1 MPRIVLRELETEK
14 TLTVTGSEAVIG
26 RDPTAGFVI
35 EGPKSK
41 VVSGRHAKIY
51 LQDNA
56 WWLADTSRNG
66 TILDDERLQPGHP
79 YSIRVGQTI
88 GLGDSGPRFRI
99 AALEAK
105 SVAETVT
112 ELPDLNLPAAKISA
126 TAPRRSGAAMA
137 PPSSP
142 AASQAAEAR
151 TTAMRR
157 SEAVRAGVIIE
168 ESTEPA
174 PAPDWVVHIVLRLT
188 TTNQHFDVRGEI
200 VKVGRSPECLVQISP
215 ELGASVSRV
224 HAEIAISEGGV
235 MVQDNGSRNGSFLNG
250 KRLEAPH
257 PLAKGDLLMLGSGGP
272 TFAVEEL
279 HIVKG
284 DQPRPPSA
292 EPEPIST
299 TAPQEAM
306 KREPPAQREAP
317 AAPAPSAPAP
327 DAAAPD
333 APAPDAPAPVARPV
347 ASAVPEEPQVAKPLS
362 AAAKLAR
369 RSFAGVGRTAF
380 FKDVLEDMSQKSA
393 KRVRAVVWVSVIAI
407 VAIAGGGLY
416 FMQQRLAA
424 SELRMSQER
433 KQLEAHGDSIRAVAS
448 KQADALRSAFDSA
461 KLSSA
466 PRAVLDSLREALA
479 DATRKTGAL
488 EEALT
493 RARQSMN
500 QQLAEGDAS
509 RKKAEEDMVRL
520 RTEVS
525 RAQSGGEGSRAALDS
540 LRRALKGAEDK
551 ATEIATQLKTVRS
564 SNADLAQVAQLN
576 GSAVGLVTMFADTG
590 GAEGSG
596 FAITPSGYFVTNRHV
611 VTTDKGKVADSVFVT
626 MADQRYGN
634 WLRADIVAV
643 GQGDG
648 VDIAVLKLRGYR
660 GQWAK
665 VDWSGSNVRQGEP
678 AALIG
683 FPRGTMMALDS
694 GDVVRTSMSA
704 GIFSKV
710 SSGVIQFDGFSQGGS
725 SGSPVFNAFGE
736 VVAVHFA
743 GLKGTVGLGFAIPVS
758 KVVAL
763 LPGDAKG
770 ELGIR

>member
-1 MPRIVLRELETEK
+1 MPRIVLREVESEK

-26 RDPTAGFVI
+26 RDPTAGFVV
-35 EGPKSK
+35 EGTKSK

-51 LQDNA
+51 LQDNT

-88 GLGDSGPRFRI
+88 GLGDSGPRYRI

-105 SVAETVT
+105 GVAETMM
-112 ELPDLNLPAAKISA
+112 ELPDLNVPVAKIGS
-126 TAPRRSGAAMA
+126 TAPRKSVSNMA
-137 PPSSP
+137 PPASP
-142 AASQAAEAR
+142 AVAQAAEAR
-151 TTAMRR
+151 TMAMRR

-188 TTNQHFDVRGEI
+188 TTNQHFDVRGET
-200 VKVGRSPECLVQISP
+200 VKIGRSPECLVQISP

-224 HAEIAISEGGV
+224 HAEVAILEGGV
-235 MVQDNGSRNGSFLNG
+235 MVRDPGSRNGTFVNG
-250 KRLEAPH
+250 KRLDGPH
-257 PLAKGDLLMLGSGGP
+257 AIAKGDLLMLGSGGP
-272 TFAVEEL
+272 TFAVEDL

-284 DQPRPPSA
+284 DQPKPDSA
-292 EPEPIST
+292 APVTEP
-299 TAPQEAM
+299 TAPQEAV
-306 KREPPAQREAP
+306 KRPPK
-317 AAPAPSAPAP
+317 PAPEPAESEP
-327 DAAAPD
+327 VPPVAEPKAAA
-333 APAPDAPAPVARPV
+333 
-347 ASAVPEEPQVAKPLS
+347 QVAKPLS
-362 AAAKLAR
+362 PAAKLAR

-393 KRVRAVVWVSVIAI
+393 KRVRTVVWLSVVAI
-407 VAIAGGGLY
+407 VAIAGGVL
-416 FMQQRLAA
+416 FFTQQRLAA
-424 SELRMSQER
+424 TERRMTEER
-433 KQLEAHGDSIRAVAS
+433 RQLEARGDSIRAVAS
-448 KQADALRSAFDSA
+448 LQADALRSAFDSA

-493 RARQSMN
+493 RARQSMS

-509 RKKAEEDMVRL
+509 RKRAEEDMIRL
-520 RTEVS
+520 RAEVG

-551 ATEIATQLKTVRS
+551 ASEIATQLQTVRG

-576 GSAVGLVTMFADTG
+576 QNAVGLVTTFADSS

-634 WLRADIVAV
+634 WLRADVIAI

-648 VDIAVLKLRGYR
+648 NDIAVLKLRGYK
-660 GQWAK
+660 GPYVEK
-665 VDWSGSNVRQGEP
+665 VDWSTANARQGEP

-683 FPRGTMMALDS
+683 FPRGTMVALDS
-694 GDVVRTSMSA
+694 GDVVRTSVSA

-710 SSGVIQFDGFSQGGS
+710 TAGVIQFDGFSQGGS
-725 SGSPVFNAFGE
+725 SGSPVFNANGQ

-758 KVVAL
+758 KVIAL
-763 LPGDAKG
+763 LPSDAKG
-770 ELGIR
+770 ELSIR